1 MIHNNIVPMLLD
13 PIDHRILALLQR
25 NADLSNAALA
35 DQVGLSAS
43 ACLRRVARLKET
55 GVIQRVVALLDPAHT
70 GRPLTAIVTIEFT
83 RHGSDYRRKLMQA
96 LVAEPA
102 VTQCYLV
109 TGHVSCVIVVHMNN
123 MDEYLAFA
131 DRHFDQDENV
141 EAFYTHVVMQ
151 TVKYEPGPPLPD
163 LP

>member
-1 MIHNNIVPMLLD
+1 MLLD
-13 PIDHRILALLQR
+13 PLDHRILSILQR
-25 NADLSNAALA
+25 DADLSNAALA
-35 DQVGLSAS
+35 DEVGLSPS

-55 GVIQRVVALLDPAHT
+55 GVIQRVVALLDSKYT
-70 GRPLTAIVTIEFT
+70 GRALTAIVTIEFS
-83 RHGSDYRRKLMQA
+83 RHGSEYRRKLMQS
-96 LVAEPA
+96 LIAEPA

-109 TGHVSCVIVVHMNN
+109 TGRISCVIIVHMNN

-151 TVKYEPGPPLPD
+151 TVKNEPGPPLPD
-163 LP
+163 LS